1 MSDQQN
7 PNPNQPNPYEQQPQP
22 GYAPNGYA
30 QQPQQGYAPNGYAQ
44 APQQPQYGYGQPPQ
58 GQHQPAYG
66 QPPGYGYAQPQF
78 SPRHKLPGGALAAA
92 IIWIIYG
99 ALQLIGVL
107 GGLAAAGRPGPQL
120 IIGLGVGVAFL
131 MAGIT
136 TSTGKAKGL
145 LANGIVSIVWG
156 AIILLAMLA
165 LGSLLRGFGGAS
177 SIIMLIGVLFGGMM
191 IVAGIL
197 ACMNN
202 QKYKEYHHTKRG
214 Y

>member
-1 MSDQQN
+1 MSEQSPN
-7 PNPNQPNPYEQQPQP
+7 PNPNPYNQ
-22 GYAPNGYA
+22 APNGYA
-30 QQPQQGYAPNGYAQ
+30 PTGYAQ
-44 APQQPQYGYGQPPQ
+44 APQGQQPMYGQQPQQPQAYPPGWQPQPGQP
-58 GQHQPAYG
+58 PAYG
-66 QPPGYGYAQPQF
+66 QPPQAYGYGQPQF
-78 SPRHKLPGGALAAA
+78 APRRKLPGGALAAS

-99 ALQLIGVL
+99 SLQLIGVL
-107 GGLAAAGRPGPQL
+107 GSLAIAGRPGPQL

-136 TSTGKAKGL
+136 TATGKAKGL

-156 AIILLAMLA
+156 SIILLAMLA
-165 LGSLLRGFGGAS
+165 LGSLVRGLGGAS
-177 SIIMLIGVLFGGMM
+177 SIIMLIGVLLGGMM

-202 QKYKEYHHTKRG
+202 QKFKEYHHTKHG

>member
-7 PNPNQPNPYEQQPQP
+7 QNPNPNPYNQAPNQAPN

-30 QQPQQGYAPNGYAQ
+30 QPQQ
-44 APQQPQYGYGQPPQ
+44 PQQPQYGYAPPPANPYGQQ
-58 GQHQPAYG
+58 AAYG
-66 QPPGYGYAQPQF
+66 QPPAPYGYGQPQF
-78 SPRHKLPGGALAAA
+78 APRHKLPGGALAAA

-99 ALQLIGVL
+99 SLQLIGVL
-107 GGLAAAGRPGPQL
+107 GSLAAVGRPGPQL

-165 LGSLLRGFGGAS
+165 LGSLVRGLGGAS
-177 SIIMLIGVLFGGMM
+177 SIIMLIGVLLGGMM
-191 IVAGIL
+191 ITAGIL
-197 ACMNN
+197 ACMGNG
-202 QKYKEYHHTKRG
+202 KYKEYHHTKHG